1 MNLFYYLVSQAFPRD
16 NLNTMFMKKILLID
30 DDQDLLRSFEVT
42 LENQGF
48 TTLTANNGQEGL
60 SRLQKESPDLLVL
73 DVMMDTDLEGY
84 NLLHKIKK
92 DPSNKELPVI
102 LLTGM
107 VDQLGVN
114 LYSGVEDKD
123 TFPNVHFHNKPVDP
137 IRLGIIIQKILEDD

>member
-1 MNLFYYLVSQAFPRD
+1 
-16 NLNTMFMKKILLID
+16 MKKILLID

-48 TTLTANNGQEGL
+48 ATLTANNGKEGL

-102 LLTGM
+102 MLTGM

-123 TFPNVHFHNKPVDP
+123 TFPNVHFYNKPVDP